1 MNKKDHNPY
10 GQKYHT
16 ASHFFINFRMS
27 ASCQAHKEI
36 LKLPPNVL
44 PNAAQVSMDGSKK
57 LFLCIGSS
65 NTLGLKPTS
74 VKYAL
79 VQYDNDEKHTGIPR
93 IIYKNERNLAP
104 SEKYSVLCLE
114 AMALIFALTEL
125 NAACNIDGVKIL
137 KADQTVIKITH
148 HKFYHLLATK
158 KNDQVDNPVLKDMLR
173 MCFDP
178 RFKTEMEKIVYF
190 PH

>member
-1 MNKKDHNPY
+1 
-10 GQKYHT
+10 
-16 ASHFFINFRMS
+16 MS
-27 ASCQAHKEI
+27 GSSQAHKVMP
-36 LKLPPNVL
+36 KLPS
-44 PNAAQVSMDGSKK
+44 NAVQVSMDGSKK

-93 IIYKNERNLAP
+93 IIHQNERNLAP

-125 NAACNIDGVKIL
+125 NAAFTIDGVKIL
-137 KADQTVIKITH
+137 KTDQTVIKITH
-148 HKFYHLLATK
+148 HKLYHLLSAK

-178 RFKTEMEKIVYF
+178 RFKTEMEKIAYF